1 MVIWAPGHRWCHH
14 SHLAFSVPG
23 VGSRVSLTQKG
34 GFCFQAN
41 REEHVASALFNLGR
55 KDETR
60 NQYSGVTEHIS
71 KQNAYSPLGKD
82 LEASC
87 ACVLV

>member
-1 MVIWAPGHRWCHH
+1 M
-14 SHLAFSVPG
+14 
-23 VGSRVSLTQKG
+23 
-34 GFCFQAN
+34 
-41 REEHVASALFNLGR
+41 ASALFNLGR

-87 ACVLV
+87 VCLCACVRHCFISNEGESARLLHSREAASSGSPLS